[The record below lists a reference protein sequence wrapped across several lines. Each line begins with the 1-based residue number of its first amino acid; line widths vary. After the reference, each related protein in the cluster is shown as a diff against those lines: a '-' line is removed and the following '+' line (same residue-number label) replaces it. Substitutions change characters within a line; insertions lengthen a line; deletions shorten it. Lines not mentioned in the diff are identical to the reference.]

1 MQANR
6 RSGRKHMCKHGM
18 VDICKCWTMALT
30 DHHKHSPDTCS
41 NKTYELTAE
50 NMAHSLAECTLP
62 RAKCLRS
69 GSKWSALFQHILSWT
84 THIAILLIDNM
95 LDVTGIAL
103 QEVGHQD
110 S

>member
-1 MQANR
+1 
-6 RSGRKHMCKHGM
+6 
-18 VDICKCWTMALT
+18 
-30 DHHKHSPDTCS
+30 
-41 NKTYELTAE
+41 
-50 NMAHSLAECTLP
+50 
-62 RAKCLRS
+62 
-69 GSKWSALFQHILSWT
+69 LSWT